1 MAMRVILTNSLLKYY
16 LLIKRRITNKLARNN
31 KYKEINKV
39 AKGTVLMR
47 EEKVKI
53 IPLGGLGEIG
63 KNITVFECYDE
74 IIVVDCGIAFPD
86 EEMYGVDLIIP
97 DISYLKNNVKK
108 IKGIFLTHGHEDH
121 IGSLPYVLKEV
132 NVPIYG
138 TKLTIGIVK
147 TKLEEHNLLSEVKLH
162 NVESGD
168 VIKFDKFKVEFIRNT
183 HSIADS
189 CSLAI
194 FTPVGTILHTGDF
207 KIDYTPIDG
216 ETMDLQRISNL
227 GKEGV
232 TLLMADSTNVERKG
246 HSLSEKSIGH
256 TLDRIISKAKGRVIV
271 ATFASNIHRMQQI
284 VDASIKNKRKVV
296 FNGRSM
302 ENISKVAMEL
312 GYLHIPENS
321 VLSIDDLKDYDN
333 SKITLITTGS
343 QGEPMASLARI
354 AFSNHRKIAIE
365 HEDTFIISASP
376 IPGNDKLISRVI
388 NELFRKGADVI
399 YEDLA
404 DVHVSGHAYQEELKL
419 IHTLVNP
426 KYFMPVHGEYR
437 HLKHHGDL
445 AENLGMDKNNIFI
458 LETGNVLELTK
469 NGCKKEGKVRTGA
482 VFVDGLG
489 VGDVG
494 NIVLRDR
501 RHLAQDGMLTI
512 VVAIERETL
521 SIVSGP
527 DVITRGFVYVK
538 ESEELIN
545 KVKEISVIEVEKCLE
560 IGVIEWYVL
569 KSNVKKAVENYIYE
583 KTKRRPTIIPII
595 MET

>member
-1 MAMRVILTNSLLKYY
+1 MQ
-16 LLIKRRITNKLARNN
+16 RNN
-31 KYKEINKV
+31 KYKEVDKTM
-39 AKGTVLMR
+39 KGNVLMS

-63 KNITVFECYDE
+63 KNITAFECDDE
-74 IIVVDCGIAFPD
+74 IIVIDCGISFPD

-97 DISYLKNNVKK
+97 DIWYLKNNIKK
-108 IKGIFLTHGHEDH
+108 VKGIFLTHGHEDH
-121 IGSLPYVLKEV
+121 IGALPYVLKEI
-132 NVPIYG
+132 NVPVYG

-147 TKLEEHNLLSEVKLH
+147 TKLKEHKLLNSVKLN
-162 NVESGD
+162 NVEVGD
-168 VIKFDKFKVEFIRNT
+168 IIKFNKFKVEFIRNT

-189 CSLAI
+189 CSLAL
-194 FTPVGTILHTGDF
+194 FTPVGIILHTGDF

-246 HSLSEKSIGH
+246 HSLSERSIGY
-256 TLDRIISKAKGRVIV
+256 TLEKIISKAKGRVIV

-284 VDASIKNKRKVV
+284 VDASIKNNRKIV

-302 ENISKVAMEL
+302 ENISKVAIEL
-312 GYLHIPENS
+312 GYLHIPDSEI
-321 VLSIDDLKDYDN
+321 LIIDDLKNYEN
-333 SKITLITTGS
+333 NQITLITTGS

-354 AFSNHRKIAIE
+354 AFSNHRKILIE
-365 HEDTFIISASP
+365 PNDTFIISASP
-376 IPGNDKLISRVI
+376 IPGNDRLISRVI
-388 NELFRKGADVI
+388 NELFRKGADVV
-399 YEDLA
+399 YEDLEA
-404 DVHVSGHAYQEELKL
+404 VHVSGHAYQEELKL
-419 IHTLVNP
+419 IHTLVHP
-426 KYFMPVHGEYR
+426 KYFMPIHGEYR

-445 AENLGMDKNNIFI
+445 AEKLGMDKNNIFI
-458 LETGNVLELTK
+458 LETGNILELT
-469 NGCKKEGKVRTGA
+469 NEGCKKGGKVNTGA

-512 VVAIERETL
+512 VVAIDREAL
-521 SIVSGP
+521 IIVSGP

-545 KVKEISVIEVEKCLE
+545 KVKEISIIEVERCLE
-560 IGVIEWYVL
+560 LGVIEWYVL
-569 KSNVKKAVENYIYE
+569 KSNMKKATENYIYE